1 MLNDH
6 SNNKRVNEKK
16 KLAFFQTGPV
26 RFETG
31 GLDRLDTELDRFGT
45 KPAGSVSNLSPIR
58 LTNRFDPVWFR
69 TGEPAGYASGFNDF

>member
-1 MLNDH
+1 M
-6 SNNKRVNEKK
+6 KK

-31 GLDRLDTELDRFGT
+31 RLDRLVTEPDRFGT
-45 KPAGSVSNLSPIR
+45 KQAGSVTNRSLIR

-69 TGEPAGYASGFNDF
+69 TGEPASSDSSLNDF